1 MLSLFATPVLLAQ
14 LGLSD
19 SERGNLRERA
29 LKAYVQNNPTGK
41 PWSRSTRTSLCEQDQ
56 AFSPLFEAIRRIAGA
71 AFGVTVATITGREL
85 IQNSGDFIPP
95 HVESSALSAIYW
107 IDCAANPDHARAD
120 HNGALVLQSP
130 VGPYGGNKLSQE
142 KRVHMIDPQPDML
155 LIFPSYLLHFG
166 HVYQGPRPS
175 VEVHME
181 MEVA

>member
-1 MLSLFATPVLLAQ
+1 MLSLFAVHVFLAQ

-19 SERGNLRERA
+19 FEREVLRERA
-29 LKAYVQNNPTGK
+29 LAAYAQNNPTGK
-41 PWSRSTRTSLCEQDQ
+41 PWSRSTRTSLCDQDR
-56 AFSPLFEAIRRIAGA
+56 AFSPLFEAIQRVAGA
-71 AFGVTVATITGREL
+71 AFGVKVATITGREL

-130 VGPYGGNKLSQE
+130 IGPYGGNKLPQE
-142 KRVHMIDPQPDML
+142 KRVHMIDPQPDTL
-155 LIFPSYLLHFG
+155 LIFPSHLIHFG
-166 HVYQGPRPS
+166 HVYHGPRPS
-175 VEVHME
+175 VEVHIE